1 MNFTSDEYDIFVID
15 EKRIKEE
22 LTKIEYFAHTYFKKW

>member
-1 MNFTSDEYDIFVID
+1 MNMTSDEYDIFVIN

-22 LTKIEYFAHTYFKKW
+22 LTRNEYSAHTYFKKW